1 MQEGPE
7 LLDFG
12 VDEVAEQLT
21 LMDAVRTREG
31 RRMWGGGQIPL
42 NTDPTHPPPPSP
54 LLSGALLASAAM
66 RVPGLHVVPAGP
78 ARGCRHLPHCARH
91 CDPVQHSDRLCAGL
105 GARGVR
111 PGCPTE
117 GAATG
122 EVDPHR
128 PGACYRGHAGER
140 HRGRTE
146 VGREEGGDG
155 RQRTGVWDCG
165 EGWKVPREKLRRG
178 LCRAVFPSRA
188 ARLRAAEGR
197 RVSVTTRSTEAW
209 RVEFS
214 AFPTGGACHGSLL
227 WSSFPSHLSG
237 RLLAI

>member
-178 LCRAVFPSRA
+178 LCQIGSDDCRGTLGGSRDKRMEWGGDGVGLGLEEGPK
-188 ARLRAAEGR
+188 AREG
-197 RVSVTTRSTEAW
+197 S
-209 RVEFS
+209 
-214 AFPTGGACHGSLL
+214 GG
-227 WSSFPSHLSG
+227 PK
-237 RLLAI
+237 RD